1 VRIVLVPGFTQTA
14 AAWRQVVDALPLRQE
29 VVALDVPVEDD
40 FATTARAIG
49 AAGGPGLYVGYSMG
63 GRLVQRLALDAPDV
77 VQRAVLVS
85 TSPGLADPAE
95 RAARIAADEQ
105 LAQLAEHDGADAF
118 LVRWLAQP
126 MWATLPPGAEDA
138 RIRDAAVIAHQLRV
152 LGTGAM
158 EPLWT
163 RLPEI
168 RVPTRL
174 VTGTTDVKFRT
185 VAEQMLA
192 ALPDATHRELDGGHG
207 LVAEQPAA
215 LAAIIHDL
223 AGG

>member
-63 GRLVQRLALDAPDV
+63 GRL

-174 VTGTTDVKFRT
+174 VTGTTDVKFRA